1 MGFRETL
8 RLSWSNIRNHKLR
21 NSLAVLSVTIGI
33 AAVIAVITMTTGLQ
47 SALLNTLTRD
57 LLHADTISVT
67 VKGNEGAFGSAQVF
81 SQRDVKHLET
91 LKGVKAVDVIGRV
104 RAASLYFEGHR
115 LLSPVV
121 QVTTDPKFLPLDAG
135 RPIAGP
141 GEIVI
146 GAGIAQSI
154 CEQQEQAAQGAKA
167 DAAKIKESCKR
178 ATQSK
183 LLADRIL
190 GQPLRMKYINAQKKI
205 QQSQLQIVGLI
216 KNAQFLPHQ
225 TAYVDPSYHS
235 DTEELG
241 GQAIPVYTALL
252 VKVTNIS
259 KLASVKQE
267 IEGYFDR
274 FSSDAR
280 KLLGTGTEINVHTL
294 ANIVDEIKKNFGQV
308 TGFLGAI
315 AVVALLVGMIGVMNV
330 MLITVKERTREI
342 GIMKATGATNG
353 NVLQLFLTEAVLI
366 CLIGA
371 FLGVLAGMGL
381 SVLFIKLTMMLFS
394 GLQSIPFVFV
404 PIWYAIAILT
414 GLVVGVVS
422 GVYPAWSAARTN
434 PIEALRYE

>member
-1 MGFRETL
+1 LALPETL
-8 RLSWSNIRNHKLR
+8 RLSWSNIRSHKLR

-33 AAVIAVITMTTGLQ
+33 AAVIAVVTMTTGLQ
-47 SALLNTLTRD
+47 SSLLNTLTRD

-67 VKGNEGAFGSAQVF
+67 VKGNQGAFGSAQVF
-81 SQRDVKHLET
+81 SARDVRQIET
-91 LKGVKAVDVIGRV
+91 MKGVKAVDVVGRV
-104 RAASLYFEGHR
+104 RAASLYFQGHR

-121 QVTTDPKFLPLDAG
+121 QITTDPKFLPLDAG
-135 RPIAGP
+135 RPIEGP

-154 CEQQEQAAQGAKA
+154 CEAQQRAAQGPQA
-167 DAAKIKESCKR
+167 DADQIKTTCKHP
-178 ATQSK
+178 TQSQA
-183 LLADRIL
+183 LAERIL
-190 GQPLRMKYINAQKKI
+190 GQKLEMKYIDAQKKI
-205 QQSQLQIVGLI
+205 QRAPLQIVGLI
-216 KNAQFLPHQ
+216 KDAQFLPHQ

-241 GQAIPVYTALL
+241 GKQVPVYTALL
-252 VKVTNIS
+252 VKVAHINE
-259 KLASVKQE
+259 LDGVKKE
-267 IEGYFDR
+267 LEDYFDR
-274 FSSDAR
+274 FDSDAR
-280 KLLGTGTEINVHTL
+280 KLLGSDTKIDVNTLQEI
-294 ANIVDEIKKNFGQV
+294 IKEIKKSFSQV

-342 GIMKATGATNG
+342 GVMKATGATNG
-353 NVLQLFLTEAVLI
+353 NVLQLFLSEAVII

-381 SVLFIKLTMMLFS
+381 SLLFIKLTMTLFS
-394 GLQSIPFVFV
+394 GLQDIPFVLV
-404 PIWYAIAILT
+404 PGWYAIAILT
-414 GLVVGVVS
+414 GLVVGVIS